1 MKKILSLLITGIVAV
16 GLIGCGS
23 TKGNANDSGTS
34 DKKEAK
40 GEVTVLKVGVNG
52 TDFRLWDSLNERI
65 KDKNIKLEPVSFAD
79 YIKPNQALADK
90 EIDLNAFQTE
100 IYFEQ
105 FKKDHNLDL
114 TSIGY
119 TFIAPMGIYSNK
131 IKSLNEVKDGATV
144 AIPNDA
150 TNGGRALNLLESAGL
165 IKLDGKDKVTPNEK
179 NIVENPKNLKFVSME
194 SVQIPRS
201 LDDVDF
207 AAINTGAATD
217 AGLSP
222 KTDSIYLEDANG
234 ENAKQYY
241 NIIAV
246 RTEDKDKEVF
256 KTLMEVY
263 YQDETK
269 KVLDEVYKGG
279 VIPVFESK

>member
-1 MKKILSLLITGIVAV
+1 MKKVLSILIAGILSV
-16 GLIGCGS
+16 GMIGCGS
-23 TKGNANDSGTS
+23 SAANSNDAAGS
-34 DKKEAK
+34 DKKEEAAS
-40 GEVTVLKVGVNG
+40 GEVTTLKVGVNG
-52 TDFRLWDSLNERI
+52 TDFRLWDSLNERL

-100 IYFEQ
+100 VYFEQ

-131 IKSLNEVKDGATV
+131 IKSLDEVKDGATV

-179 NIVENPKNLKFVSME
+179 NIVENSKNLKFVSME

-217 AGLSP
+217 AGLNP

-263 YQDETK
+263 HQEETK
-269 KVLDEVYKGG
+269 KVLDEIYKGG
-279 VIPVFESK
+279 AIPVF

>member
-1 MKKILSLLITGIVAV
+1 MKKLLSLLITGVLTL
-16 GLIGCGS
+16 GLVGCGGAAPANS
-23 TKGNANDSGTS
+23 TKDTTAKNTS
-34 DKKEAK
+34 N
-40 GEVTVLKVGVNG
+40 GVTTLKVGVNG
-52 TDFRLWDSLNERI
+52 TDFRLWDSLNERL

-79 YIKPNQALADK
+79 YIKPNQALADG

-100 IYFEQ
+100 VYFEK

-114 TSIGY
+114 ASIGY
-119 TFIAPMGIYSNK
+119 TFIAPMGIYSHK
-131 IKSLNEVKDGATV
+131 IKNISEAKDGATV

-150 TNGGRALNLLESAGL
+150 TNGGRALILLQASGL
-165 IKLDGKDKVTPNEK
+165 IKLDGKDNVTPTEK
-179 NIVENPKNLKFVSME
+179 NISENSKKLKFVSME

-217 AGLSP
+217 AGLNP
-222 KTDSIYLEDANG
+222 TKDSIYLES
-234 ENAKQYY
+234 AKDESSKKYN

-246 RTEDKDKEVF
+246 RTADKDKEVF

-263 YQDETK
+263 YQDATK
-269 KVLDEVYKGG
+269 KVIDEIYKGG
-279 VIPVFESK
+279 AIPVF

>member
-1 MKKILSLLITGIVAV
+1 MKKVLSLLITGILSV

-23 TKGNANDSGTS
+23 SAANSNDTEVS
-34 DKKEAK
+34 DKKEEAAS
-40 GEVTVLKVGVNG
+40 GEVTTLKVGVNG
-52 TDFRLWDSLNERI
+52 TDFRLWDSLNERL

-100 IYFEQ
+100 VYFEQ

-131 IKSLNEVKDGATV
+131 IKSLDEVQDGATV

-179 NIVENPKNLKFVSME
+179 NIVENSKNLKFVSME

-217 AGLSP
+217 AGLNP

-256 KTLMEVY
+256 KTLMEAY
-263 YQDETK
+263 HQEETK
-269 KVLDEVYKGG
+269 KVLDEIYKGG
-279 VIPVFESK
+279 AVPVF

>member
-1 MKKILSLLITGIVAV
+1 MKKVLSLLITGILSV

-23 TKGNANDSGTS
+23 SAENSNDAAGT
-34 DKKEAK
+34 DKKEEVAS
-40 GEVTVLKVGVNG
+40 GEVTTLKVGVNG
-52 TDFRLWDSLNERI
+52 TDFRLWDSLNERL

-100 IYFEQ
+100 VYFEQ

-131 IKSLNEVKDGATV
+131 IKSLDEVKEGATV

-179 NIVENPKNLKFVSME
+179 NIVENSKNLKFVSME

-217 AGLSP
+217 AGLNP

-256 KTLMEVY
+256 KTLMEAY
-263 YQDETK
+263 HQEETK
-269 KVLDEVYKGG
+269 KVLDEIYKGG
-279 VIPVFESK
+279 AVPVF

>member
-1 MKKILSLLITGIVAV
+1 MKKFLSLLITGILSIGLVA
-16 GLIGCGS
+16 CSGS
-23 TKGNANDSGTS
+23 AAKDSASS
-34 DKKEAK
+34 DKKE
-40 GEVTVLKVGVNG
+40 GSSEVTTLKVGVNG
-52 TDFRLWDSLNERI
+52 TDFRLWDNLNERL

-100 IYFEQ
+100 VYFEQ

-131 IKSLNEVKDGATV
+131 IKDINNVQNGSTV

-150 TNGGRALNLLESAGL
+150 TNGGRALNLLEQAGL

-179 NIVENPKNLKFVSME
+179 NIVENSKNLKFVPME

-201 LDDVDF
+201 LNDVDF

-217 AGLSP
+217 AGLNP
-222 KTDSIYLEDANG
+222 KTDSIYLEDAKG
-234 ENAKQYY
+234 ENAHQYY

-263 YQDETK
+263 KQDETK
-269 KVLDEVYKGG
+269 KVIDEIYKGG
-279 VIPVFESK
+279 AIPVF

>member
-1 MKKILSLLITGIVAV
+1 MKKVLSLLITGILSV

-23 TKGNANDSGTS
+23 SAANSNDTAVS
-34 DKKEAK
+34 DKKEEAAS
-40 GEVTVLKVGVNG
+40 GEVTTLKVGVNG
-52 TDFRLWDSLNERI
+52 TDFRLWDSLNERL
-65 KDKNIKLEPVSFAD
+65 KDKNIKLEPVIFAD

-100 IYFEQ
+100 VYFEQ

-131 IKSLNEVKDGATV
+131 IKSLDEVQDGATV

-179 NIVENPKNLKFVSME
+179 NIVENSKNLKFVSME

-217 AGLSP
+217 AGLNP

-241 NIIAV
+241 NIIVV

-256 KTLMEVY
+256 KTLMEAY
-263 YQDETK
+263 HQEETK
-269 KVLDEVYKGG
+269 KVLDEIYKGG
-279 VIPVFESK
+279 AVPVF

>member
-1 MKKILSLLITGIVAV
+1 MKKVLSLLITGILSV

-23 TKGNANDSGTS
+23 SAANSNDTAVS
-34 DKKEAK
+34 DKKEEAAS
-40 GEVTVLKVGVNG
+40 GEVTTLKVGVNG
-52 TDFRLWDSLNERI
+52 TDFRLWDSLNERL

-100 IYFEQ
+100 VYFEQ

-131 IKSLNEVKDGATV
+131 IKSLDEVQDGATV

-179 NIVENPKNLKFVSME
+179 NIVENSKNLKFVSME

-217 AGLSP
+217 AGLNP

-256 KTLMEVY
+256 KTLMEAY
-263 YQDETK
+263 HQEETQ
-269 KVLDEVYKGG
+269 KVLDEIYKGG
-279 VIPVFESK
+279 AVPVF

>member
-1 MKKILSLLITGIVAV
+1 MKKVLSLLITGILSV

-23 TKGNANDSGTS
+23 SAANSNDTAVS
-34 DKKEAK
+34 DKKEEAAS
-40 GEVTVLKVGVNG
+40 GEVTTLKVGVNG
-52 TDFRLWDSLNERI
+52 TDFRLWDSLNERL

-100 IYFEQ
+100 VYFEQ

-131 IKSLNEVKDGATV
+131 IKSLDEVQDGATV

-179 NIVENPKNLKFVSME
+179 NIVENSKNLKFVSME

-217 AGLSP
+217 AGLNP

-256 KTLMEVY
+256 KTLMEAY
-263 YQDETK
+263 HQEETK
-269 KVLDEVYKGG
+269 KVLDEIYKDGA
-279 VIPVFESK
+279 VPVF

>member
-1 MKKILSLLITGIVAV
+1 MKKVLSLLIAGILSV
-16 GLIGCGS
+16 GMIGCGS
-23 TKGNANDSGTS
+23 GAANSNDASGS
-34 DKKEAK
+34 DKKEEAAS
-40 GEVTVLKVGVNG
+40 GEVTTLKVGVNG
-52 TDFRLWDSLNERI
+52 TDFRLWDSLNERL

-131 IKSLNEVKDGATV
+131 IKSLDEVQDGATV

-165 IKLDGKDKVTPNEK
+165 IKLDGKDTVTPNEK
-179 NIVENPKNLKFVSME
+179 NIVENSKNLKFVSME

-217 AGLSP
+217 AGLNP

-263 YQDETK
+263 YQEETK
-269 KVLDEVYKGG
+269 KVIDEIYKGG
-279 VIPVFESK
+279 AIPVF

>member
-1 MKKILSLLITGIVAV
+1 MKKVLSLLITGILSV

-23 TKGNANDSGTS
+23 SAANSNDTAVS
-34 DKKEAK
+34 DKKEEAAS
-40 GEVTVLKVGVNG
+40 GEVTTLKVGVNG
-52 TDFRLWDSLNERI
+52 TDFRLWDSLNERL

-100 IYFEQ
+100 VYFEQ

-119 TFIAPMGIYSNK
+119 TFIAHMGIYSNK
-131 IKSLNEVKDGATV
+131 IKSLDEVQDGATV

-179 NIVENPKNLKFVSME
+179 NIVENSKNLKFVSME

-217 AGLSP
+217 ADLNP

-256 KTLMEVY
+256 KTLMEAY
-263 YQDETK
+263 HQEETK
-269 KVLDEVYKGG
+269 KVLDEIYKGG
-279 VIPVFESK
+279 AVPVF

>member
-1 MKKILSLLITGIVAV
+1 MKKVLSLLITGILSV

-23 TKGNANDSGTS
+23 SAANSNDTAVS
-34 DKKEAK
+34 DKKEEAAS
-40 GEVTVLKVGVNG
+40 GEVTTLKVGVNG
-52 TDFRLWDSLNERI
+52 TDFRLWDSLNERL

-90 EIDLNAFQTE
+90 EFDLNAFQTE
-100 IYFEQ
+100 VYFEQ
-105 FKKDHNLDL
+105 FKKDHNLEL

-131 IKSLNEVKDGATV
+131 IKSLDEVQDGATV

-179 NIVENPKNLKFVSME
+179 NIVENSKNLKFVSME

-217 AGLSP
+217 AGLNP

-256 KTLMEVY
+256 KTLMEAY
-263 YQDETK
+263 HQEETK
-269 KVLDEVYKGG
+269 KVLDEIYKGG
-279 VIPVFESK
+279 AVPVF

>member
-1 MKKILSLLITGIVAV
+1 MKKVLSLLIAGILSV
-16 GLIGCGS
+16 GMIGCGS
-23 TKGNANDSGTS
+23 GAANSNDASGS
-34 DKKEAK
+34 DKKEEAAS
-40 GEVTVLKVGVNG
+40 GEVTTLKVGVNG
-52 TDFRLWDSLNERI
+52 TDFRLWDSLNERL

-131 IKSLNEVKDGATV
+131 IKSLDEVQDGATV

-165 IKLDGKDKVTPNEK
+165 IKLDGKDTVTPNEK
-179 NIVENPKNLKFVSME
+179 NIVENSKNLKFVSME

-217 AGLSP
+217 AGLNP

-234 ENAKQYY
+234 DNAKQYY

-246 RTEDKDKEVF
+246 RH
-256 KTLMEVY
+256 
-263 YQDETK
+263 
-269 KVLDEVYKGG
+269 
-279 VIPVFESK
+279 

>member
-1 MKKILSLLITGIVAV
+1 MKKVLSLLITGILSV

-23 TKGNANDSGTS
+23 SAANSNDTAVS
-34 DKKEAK
+34 DKKEEAAS
-40 GEVTVLKVGVNG
+40 GEVTTLKVGVNG
-52 TDFRLWDSLNERI
+52 TDFRLWDSLNERL

-100 IYFEQ
+100 VYFEQ
-105 FKKDHNLDL
+105 FKKDHNLEL

-131 IKSLNEVKDGATV
+131 IKSLDEVQDGATV

-179 NIVENPKNLKFVSME
+179 NIVENSKNLKFVSME

-217 AGLSP
+217 AGLNP

-256 KTLMEVY
+256 KTLMEAY
-263 YQDETK
+263 HQEETK
-269 KVLDEVYKGG
+269 KVLDEIYKGG
-279 VIPVFESK
+279 AVPVF

>member
-1 MKKILSLLITGIVAV
+1 MKKVLSLLITGILSV

-23 TKGNANDSGTS
+23 SAANSNDTAVS
-34 DKKEAK
+34 DKKEEAAP
-40 GEVTVLKVGVNG
+40 GEVTTLKVGVNG
-52 TDFRLWDSLNERI
+52 TDFRLWDSLNERL

-100 IYFEQ
+100 VYFEQ

-131 IKSLNEVKDGATV
+131 IKSLDEVQDGATV

-179 NIVENPKNLKFVSME
+179 NIVENSKNLKFVSME

-217 AGLSP
+217 AGLNP

-256 KTLMEVY
+256 KTLMEAY
-263 YQDETK
+263 HQEETK
-269 KVLDEVYKGG
+269 KVLDEIYKGG
-279 VIPVFESK
+279 AVPVF

>member
-1 MKKILSLLITGIVAV
+1 MKKILSLLITGILTL
-16 GLIGCGS
+16 GLVGCGGAASTDS
-23 TKGNANDSGTS
+23 TKDTS
-34 DKKEAK
+34 DKSTSN
-40 GEVTVLKVGVNG
+40 GVTTLKVGVNG
-52 TDFRLWDSLNERI
+52 TDFRLWDSLNERL

-79 YIKPNQALADK
+79 YVKPNQALADG

-100 IYFEQ
+100 VYFEQ

-114 TSIGY
+114 ASIGY
-119 TFIAPMGIYSNK
+119 TFIAPMGIYSHK
-131 IKSLNEVKDGATV
+131 IKAISEVKDGATV

-150 TNGGRALNLLESAGL
+150 TNGGRAFILLQAAGL
-165 IKLDGKDKVTPNEK
+165 IKLDGKNNVTPNEK
-179 NIVENPKNLKFVSME
+179 NIAENSKKLKFVSME

-217 AGLSP
+217 AGLIP
-222 KTDSIYLEDANG
+222 TKDSIYLESSKDESSKKYN
-234 ENAKQYY
+234 

-246 RTEDKDKEVF
+246 RTADKDKEVF

-263 YQDETK
+263 YQDATK
-269 KVLDEVYKGG
+269 KVIDEIYKGG
-279 VIPVFESK
+279 AIPVFNN

>member
-1 MKKILSLLITGIVAV
+1 MKKVLSLLITGILSV

-23 TKGNANDSGTS
+23 SAANSNDTAVS
-34 DKKEAK
+34 DKKEEAAS
-40 GEVTVLKVGVNG
+40 GEVTTLKVGVNG
-52 TDFRLWDSLNERI
+52 TDFRLWDSLNERL

-100 IYFEQ
+100 VYFEQ

-131 IKSLNEVKDGATV
+131 IKSLDEVQDGATV

-179 NIVENPKNLKFVSME
+179 NIVENSKNLKFVSME

-217 AGLSP
+217 AGLNP

-241 NIIAV
+241 NIIVV

-256 KTLMEVY
+256 KTLMEAY
-263 YQDETK
+263 HQEETK
-269 KVLDEVYKGG
+269 KVLDEIYKGG
-279 VIPVFESK
+279 AVPVF

>member
-1 MKKILSLLITGIVAV
+1 MKKVLSLLITGILSV

-23 TKGNANDSGTS
+23 SAANSNDTAVS
-34 DKKEAK
+34 DKKEEAAS
-40 GEVTVLKVGVNG
+40 GEVTTLKVGVNG
-52 TDFRLWDSLNERI
+52 TDFRLWDSLNERL

-100 IYFEQ
+100 VYFEQ
-105 FKKDHNLDL
+105 FKKDHNLEL

-131 IKSLNEVKDGATV
+131 IKSLDEVQDGATV

-179 NIVENPKNLKFVSME
+179 NIVENSKNLKFVSME

-217 AGLSP
+217 AGLNP

-256 KTLMEVY
+256 KTLMEAY
-263 YQDETK
+263 HQEETK
-269 KVLDEVYKGG
+269 KVLDEIYKDGA
-279 VIPVFESK
+279 VPVF

>member
-1 MKKILSLLITGIVAV
+1 MKKVLSLLITGILSV

-23 TKGNANDSGTS
+23 SAANSNDTAVS
-34 DKKEAK
+34 DKKEEAAS
-40 GEVTVLKVGVNG
+40 GEVTTLKVGVNG
-52 TDFRLWDSLNERI
+52 TDFRLWDSLNERL

-100 IYFEQ
+100 VYFEQ

-119 TFIAPMGIYSNK
+119 TFIAPMGIYSSK
-131 IKSLNEVKDGATV
+131 IKSLDEVQDGATV

-179 NIVENPKNLKFVSME
+179 NIVENSKNLKFVSME

-217 AGLSP
+217 AGLNP

-241 NIIAV
+241 NIIVV

-256 KTLMEVY
+256 KTLMEAY
-263 YQDETK
+263 HQEETK
-269 KVLDEVYKGG
+269 KVLDEIYKGG
-279 VIPVFESK
+279 AVPVF

>member
-1 MKKILSLLITGIVAV
+1 MKKILSLLITGILTL
-16 GLIGCGS
+16 GLVGCGGTASTDS
-23 TKGNANDSGTS
+23 TKDTS
-34 DKKEAK
+34 DKNTSN
-40 GEVTVLKVGVNG
+40 GVTTLKVGVNG
-52 TDFRLWDSLNERI
+52 TDFRLWDSLNERL

-79 YIKPNQALADK
+79 YVKPNQALADG

-100 IYFEQ
+100 VYFEQ

-114 TSIGY
+114 ASIGY
-119 TFIAPMGIYSNK
+119 TFIAPMGIYSHK
-131 IKSLNEVKDGATV
+131 IKAISEVKDGATV

-150 TNGGRALNLLESAGL
+150 TNGGRAFILLQAAGL
-165 IKLDGKDKVTPNEK
+165 IKLDGKDNVTPNEK
-179 NIVENPKNLKFVSME
+179 NIAENSKKLKFVSME

-217 AGLSP
+217 AGLIP
-222 KTDSIYLEDANG
+222 TKDSIYLESSKDESSKKYN
-234 ENAKQYY
+234 

-246 RTEDKDKEVF
+246 RTADKDKEVF

-263 YQDETK
+263 YQDATK
-269 KVLDEVYKGG
+269 KVIDEIYKGG
-279 VIPVFESK
+279 AIPVFNN

>member
-1 MKKILSLLITGIVAV
+1 MKKVLSLLITGILSV

-23 TKGNANDSGTS
+23 SAANSNDTAVS
-34 DKKEAK
+34 DKKEEAAS
-40 GEVTVLKVGVNG
+40 GEVTTLKVGVNG
-52 TDFRLWDSLNERI
+52 TDFRLWDSLNERL

-90 EIDLNAFQTE
+90 EIASNPFQTE
-100 IYFEQ
+100 VYFEQ

-131 IKSLNEVKDGATV
+131 IKSLDEVQDGATV

-179 NIVENPKNLKFVSME
+179 NIVENSKNLKFVSME

-217 AGLSP
+217 AGLNP

-256 KTLMEVY
+256 KTLMEAY
-263 YQDETK
+263 HQEETK
-269 KVLDEVYKGG
+269 KVLDEIYKGG
-279 VIPVFESK
+279 AVPVF

>member
-1 MKKILSLLITGIVAV
+1 MKKVLSLLITGILSV

-23 TKGNANDSGTS
+23 STGNSSDAAGS
-34 DKKEAK
+34 DKKES
-40 GEVTVLKVGVNG
+40 GEVTTLKVGVNG
-52 TDFRLWDSLNERI
+52 TDFRLWDSLNERL

-100 IYFEQ
+100 VYFEQ

-114 TSIGY
+114 TAVGY

-131 IKSLNEVKDGATV
+131 IKSLDEVQDGATV

-179 NIVENPKNLKFVSME
+179 NIVENTKNLKFVSME

-217 AGLSP
+217 AGLNP

-256 KTLMEVY
+256 KTIMEVY
-263 YQDETK
+263 HQEETK
-269 KVLDEVYKGG
+269 KIIDEIYKGG
-279 VIPVFESK
+279 AIPVF

>member
-1 MKKILSLLITGIVAV
+1 MKKVLSLLITGILSV

-23 TKGNANDSGTS
+23 SAANSNDTAVS
-34 DKKEAK
+34 DKKEEAAS
-40 GEVTVLKVGVNG
+40 GEVTTLKVGVNG
-52 TDFRLWDSLNERI
+52 TDFRLWDSLNERL

-100 IYFEQ
+100 VYFEQ

-131 IKSLNEVKDGATV
+131 IKSLDEVQDGATV

-179 NIVENPKNLKFVSME
+179 NIVENSKNLKFVSME

-217 AGLSP
+217 ADLNP

-256 KTLMEVY
+256 KTLMEAY
-263 YQDETK
+263 HQEETK
-269 KVLDEVYKGG
+269 KVLDEIYKGG
-279 VIPVFESK
+279 AVPVF

>member
-1 MKKILSLLITGIVAV
+1 MKKVLSLLITGILSV

-23 TKGNANDSGTS
+23 SAANSNDTAVS
-34 DKKEAK
+34 DKKEEAAS
-40 GEVTVLKVGVNG
+40 GEVTTLKVGVNG
-52 TDFRLWDSLNERI
+52 TDFRLWDSLNERL

-100 IYFEQ
+100 VYFEQ

-131 IKSLNEVKDGATV
+131 IKSLDEVQDGATV

-179 NIVENPKNLKFVSME
+179 NIVENSKNLKFVSME

-217 AGLSP
+217 AGLNP

-246 RTEDKDKEVF
+246 RTEDKDK
-256 KTLMEVY
+256 
-263 YQDETK
+263 
-269 KVLDEVYKGG
+269 
-279 VIPVFESK
+279 

>member
-1 MKKILSLLITGIVAV
+1 MKKVLSLLITGILSV

-23 TKGNANDSGTS
+23 SAANSNDTAVS
-34 DKKEAK
+34 DKKEEAAS
-40 GEVTVLKVGVNG
+40 GEVTTLKVGVNG
-52 TDFRLWDSLNERI
+52 TDFRLWDSLNERL
-65 KDKNIKLEPVSFAD
+65 KDKNIKLEQVSFAD

-100 IYFEQ
+100 VYFEQ
-105 FKKDHNLDL
+105 FKKDHNLEL

-131 IKSLNEVKDGATV
+131 IKSLDEVQDGATV

-179 NIVENPKNLKFVSME
+179 NIVENSKNLKFVSME

-217 AGLSP
+217 AGLNP

-256 KTLMEVY
+256 KTLMEAY
-263 YQDETK
+263 HKEETK
-269 KVLDEVYKGG
+269 KVLDEIYKGG
-279 VIPVFESK
+279 AVPVF

>member
-1 MKKILSLLITGIVAV
+1 MKKVLSLLITGILSV

-23 TKGNANDSGTS
+23 SAANSNDTAVS
-34 DKKEAK
+34 DKKEEAAS
-40 GEVTVLKVGVNG
+40 GEVTTLKVGVNG
-52 TDFRLWDSLNERI
+52 TDFRLWDSLNERL

-100 IYFEQ
+100 VYFEQ

-131 IKSLNEVKDGATV
+131 IKSLDEVQDGATV

-179 NIVENPKNLKFVSME
+179 NIVENSKNLKFVSME

-217 AGLSP
+217 AGLNP

-246 RTEDKDKEVF
+246 RTEDKDKGVF
-256 KTLMEVY
+256 KTLMEAY
-263 YQDETK
+263 HQEETK
-269 KVLDEVYKGG
+269 KVLDEIYKGG
-279 VIPVFESK
+279 AVPVF

>member
-1 MKKILSLLITGIVAV
+1 MKKVLSLLITGILSV

-23 TKGNANDSGTS
+23 SAANSNDTAVS
-34 DKKEAK
+34 DKKEEAAS
-40 GEVTVLKVGVNG
+40 GEVTTLKVGVNG
-52 TDFRLWDSLNERI
+52 TDFRLWDSLNERL

-100 IYFEQ
+100 VYFEQ

-131 IKSLNEVKDGATV
+131 IKSLDEVQDGATV

-150 TNGGRALNLLESAGL
+150 TNGGRALNLFESAGL

-179 NIVENPKNLKFVSME
+179 NIVENSKNLKFVSME

-217 AGLSP
+217 AGLNP

-256 KTLMEVY
+256 KTLMEAY
-263 YQDETK
+263 HQEETK
-269 KVLDEVYKGG
+269 KVLDEIYKDGA
-279 VIPVFESK
+279 VPVF

>member
-1 MKKILSLLITGIVAV
+1 MKKVLSLLITGILSV

-23 TKGNANDSGTS
+23 SAANSNDTAVS
-34 DKKEAK
+34 DKKEEAAS
-40 GEVTVLKVGVNG
+40 GEVTTLKVGVNG
-52 TDFRLWDSLNERI
+52 TDFRLWDSLNERL

-100 IYFEQ
+100 VYFEQ

-131 IKSLNEVKDGATV
+131 IKSLDEVQDGATV

-179 NIVENPKNLKFVSME
+179 NIVENSKNLKFVSME

-217 AGLSP
+217 AGLNP

-256 KTLMEVY
+256 KTLMEAY
-263 YQDETK
+263 HQEETK
-269 KVLDEVYKGG
+269 KVLDEIYKGG
-279 VIPVFESK
+279 AVPVF

>member
-1 MKKILSLLITGIVAV
+1 MKKVLSLLITGILSV

-23 TKGNANDSGTS
+23 SAANSNDTAVS
-34 DKKEAK
+34 DKKEEAAS
-40 GEVTVLKVGVNG
+40 GEVTTLKVGVNG
-52 TDFRLWDSLNERI
+52 TDFRLWDSLNERL

-100 IYFEQ
+100 VYFEQ

-119 TFIAPMGIYSNK
+119 TFIAPLGIYSNK
-131 IKSLNEVKDGATV
+131 IKSLDEVQDGATV

-179 NIVENPKNLKFVSME
+179 NIVENSKNLKFVSME

-217 AGLSP
+217 AGLNP

-256 KTLMEVY
+256 KTLMEAY
-263 YQDETK
+263 HQEETK
-269 KVLDEVYKGG
+269 KVLDEIYKDGA
-279 VIPVFESK
+279 VPVF

>member
-1 MKKILSLLITGIVAV
+1 MKKVLSLLITGILSV

-23 TKGNANDSGTS
+23 SAANSNDTAVS
-34 DKKEAK
+34 DKKEEAAS
-40 GEVTVLKVGVNG
+40 GEVTTLKVGVNG
-52 TDFRLWDSLNERI
+52 TDFRLWDSLNERL

-100 IYFEQ
+100 VYFEQ

-131 IKSLNEVKDGATV
+131 IKSLDEVQDGATV

-179 NIVENPKNLKFVSME
+179 NIVENSKNLKFVSME

-217 AGLSP
+217 AGLNP

-256 KTLMEVY
+256 KTLMEAY
-263 YQDETK
+263 HQEETK
-269 KVLDEVYKGG
+269 KVLDEIYQGG
-279 VIPVFESK
+279 AVPVF

>member
-1 MKKILSLLITGIVAV
+1 MKKVLSLLIAGILSV
-16 GLIGCGS
+16 GMIGCGS
-23 TKGNANDSGTS
+23 GAANSNDASGS
-34 DKKEAK
+34 DKKEEAAS
-40 GEVTVLKVGVNG
+40 GEVTTLKVGVNG
-52 TDFRLWDSLNERI
+52 TDFRLWDSLNERL

-100 IYFEQ
+100 VYFEQ

-131 IKSLNEVKDGATV
+131 IKSLDEVQDGATV

-179 NIVENPKNLKFVSME
+179 NIVENSKNLKFVSME

-217 AGLSP
+217 AGLNP

-256 KTLMEVY
+256 KTLMEAY
-263 YQDETK
+263 HQEETK
-269 KVLDEVYKGG
+269 KVLDEIYKGG
-279 VIPVFESK
+279 AVPVF

>member
-1 MKKILSLLITGIVAV
+1 MKKVLSLLIAGILSV
-16 GLIGCGS
+16 GMIGCGS
-23 TKGNANDSGTS
+23 GAKNSNDASGS
-34 DKKEAK
+34 DKKEEAAS
-40 GEVTVLKVGVNG
+40 GEVTTLKVGVNG
-52 TDFRLWDSLNERI
+52 TDFRLWDSLNERL

-131 IKSLNEVKDGATV
+131 IKSLDEVQDGATV

-165 IKLDGKDKVTPNEK
+165 IKLDGKDTVTPNEK
-179 NIVENPKNLKFVSME
+179 NIVENSKNLKFVSME

-217 AGLSP
+217 AGLNP

-234 ENAKQYY
+234 DNAKQYY

-263 YQDETK
+263 YQEETK
-269 KVLDEVYKGG
+269 KVIDEIYKGG
-279 VIPVFESK
+279 AIPVF

>member
-1 MKKILSLLITGIVAV
+1 MKKVLSLLITGILSV

-23 TKGNANDSGTS
+23 SAANSNDTAVS
-34 DKKEAK
+34 DKKEEAAS
-40 GEVTVLKVGVNG
+40 GEVTTLKVGVNG
-52 TDFRLWDSLNERI
+52 TDFRLWDSLNERL

-100 IYFEQ
+100 VYFEQ
-105 FKKDHNLDL
+105 FKKDHNLEL

-131 IKSLNEVKDGATV
+131 IKSLDEVQDGATV

-179 NIVENPKNLKFVSME
+179 DIVENSKNLKFVSME

-217 AGLSP
+217 AGLNP
-222 KTDSIYLEDANG
+222 KTDSI
-234 ENAKQYY
+234 
-241 NIIAV
+241 
-246 RTEDKDKEVF
+246 
-256 KTLMEVY
+256 
-263 YQDETK
+263 
-269 KVLDEVYKGG
+269 
-279 VIPVFESK
+279 

>member
-1 MKKILSLLITGIVAV
+1 MKKLLSLFITGVLTL
-16 GLIGCGS
+16 GLVGCGGAAQTNSNKDKAEKS
-23 TKGNANDSGTS
+23 TSN
-34 DKKEAK
+34 
-40 GEVTVLKVGVNG
+40 EVTTLKVGVNG
-52 TDFRLWDSLNERI
+52 TDFRLWDSLNERL

-79 YIKPNQALADK
+79 YIKPNQALADG

-100 IYFEQ
+100 VYFEK

-114 TSIGY
+114 ASIGY
-119 TFIAPMGIYSNK
+119 TFIAPMGIYSHK
-131 IKSLNEVKDGATV
+131 IKNISEVKDGATV

-150 TNGGRALNLLESAGL
+150 TNGGRAIILLQAAGL
-165 IKLDGKDKVTPNEK
+165 IKLDGKDNVTPTEK
-179 NIVENPKNLKFVSME
+179 NIVENSKNLKFVSME

-217 AGLSP
+217 AGLNP
-222 KTDSIYLEDANG
+222 TKDSIYLES
-234 ENAKQYY
+234 AKDESSKKYN

-246 RTEDKDKEVF
+246 RTADKDKEVF

-263 YQDETK
+263 YQDATK
-269 KVLDEVYKGG
+269 KVIDEIYKGG
-279 VIPVFESK
+279 AIPVF

>member
-1 MKKILSLLITGIVAV
+1 MKKVLSLLITGILSV

-23 TKGNANDSGTS
+23 SAANSNDTAVS
-34 DKKEAK
+34 DKKEEAAS
-40 GEVTVLKVGVNG
+40 GEVTTLKVGVNG
-52 TDFRLWDSLNERI
+52 TDFRLWDSLNERL

-100 IYFEQ
+100 VYFEQ
-105 FKKDHNLDL
+105 FKKDHNLEL

-131 IKSLNEVKDGATV
+131 IKSLDEVQDGATV

-179 NIVENPKNLKFVSME
+179 NIVENSKNLKFVSME

-217 AGLSP
+217 AGLNP

-241 NIIAV
+241 NIIVV

-256 KTLMEVY
+256 KTLMEAY
-263 YQDETK
+263 HQEETK
-269 KVLDEVYKGG
+269 KVLDEIYKGG
-279 VIPVFESK
+279 AVPVF

>member
-1 MKKILSLLITGIVAV
+1 MKKVLSLLITGILSV

-23 TKGNANDSGTS
+23 SAANSNDTPVS
-34 DKKEAK
+34 DKKEEAAS
-40 GEVTVLKVGVNG
+40 GEVTTLKVGVNG
-52 TDFRLWDSLNERI
+52 TDFRLWDSLNERL

-100 IYFEQ
+100 VYFEQ

-131 IKSLNEVKDGATV
+131 IKSLDEVQDGATV

-179 NIVENPKNLKFVSME
+179 NIVENSKNLKFVSME

-217 AGLSP
+217 AGLNP

-256 KTLMEVY
+256 KTLMEAY
-263 YQDETK
+263 HQEETK
-269 KVLDEVYKGG
+269 KVLDEIYKDGA
-279 VIPVFESK
+279 VPVF

>member
-1 MKKILSLLITGIVAV
+1 MKKVLSLLIAGILSV
-16 GLIGCGS
+16 GMIGCGS
-23 TKGNANDSGTS
+23 GAANSNDASGS
-34 DKKEAK
+34 DKKEEAAS
-40 GEVTVLKVGVNG
+40 GEVTTLKVGVNG
-52 TDFRLWDSLNERI
+52 TDFRLWDSLNERL

-131 IKSLNEVKDGATV
+131 IKSLDEVQDGATV

-165 IKLDGKDKVTPNEK
+165 IKLDGKDTVTPNEK
-179 NIVENPKNLKFVSME
+179 NIVENSKNLKFVSME

-217 AGLSP
+217 AGLNP

-234 ENAKQYY
+234 DNAKQYY

-263 YQDETK
+263 YQEETK
-269 KVLDEVYKGG
+269 KVIDEIYKGG
-279 VIPVFESK
+279 AIPVF